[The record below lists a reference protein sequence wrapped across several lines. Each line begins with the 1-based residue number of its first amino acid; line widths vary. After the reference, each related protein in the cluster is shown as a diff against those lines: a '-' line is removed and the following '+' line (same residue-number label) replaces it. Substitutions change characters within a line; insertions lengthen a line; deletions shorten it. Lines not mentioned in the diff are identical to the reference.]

1 MRQTLIVLLLCVA
14 GNLCAQSYVGSH
26 VSQAYSNTAL
36 SNPTVQ
42 NMAVD
47 TISAVQAPAGFSFN
61 FFGQT
66 CDRFRIGSNGYITLG
81 NASNP
86 PSGVVGSTP
95 DVSSGLVVAA
105 LWLDLDTGDVLSKY
119 TPASGGGPGVLVV
132 RWGPVWTR
140 TLPPSSGPLQSAPG
154 AVLFELHLDTATG
167 IIKFRYGYPNWHSP
181 TNTGHIHSQ
190 CIAGPAGAAQ
200 EVICQPVG
208 MNFTADGEM
217 TKYPVDL
224 EITFTPTVPALA
236 VDDGAS
242 VPYGATAA
250 GSMRDFGGQDINAG
264 PTSARTI
271 KLHNTGTGTLTLSG
285 ISVAPG
291 THAALFTLDTSSTAA
306 SVAHGTFTTFTV
318 TFDPDT
324 VGAKSAQIEIT
335 HNDFAQPI
343 PFVFEVAGTGMPTSL
358 FPVVTVR
365 EDNAAGA
372 WIGNG
377 AAASGNRDFGSHL
390 IGTMPTGAAVIYIEN
405 TGAATLTLGTV
416 SCLSPDFVL
425 DASGVPASLAPGA
438 WATFEVR
445 FDAQSTGVKSA
456 AVTFSHNDATTA
468 DPFVINVTGVAAGA
482 GQASSGAA
490 SSSGGGGGCTA
501 LAGTGGLWLL
511 ALPAIIGLR
520 RRRGTGANHE

>member
-1 MRQTLIVLLLCVA
+1 MRQILIVLLVCLA
-14 GNLCAQSYVGSH
+14 GGLTAQSYVGSH
-26 VSQAYSNTAL
+26 ASQAYSNTPL
-36 SNPTVQ
+36 SNPTVMA
-42 NMAVD
+42 MAVD
-47 TISAVQAPAGFSFN
+47 TISAVQAPAGFAFN

-66 CDRFRIGSNGYITLG
+66 CDRFRVGSNGYITLG

-86 PSGVVGSTP
+86 PSAVVGSNP

-105 LWLDLDTGDVLSKY
+105 LWLDLAAGDVLSKY

-140 TLPPSSGPLQSAPG
+140 TLPPASGPFQSAPG
-154 AVLFELHLDTATG
+154 AVLFEMKLDTATG

-181 TNTGHIHSQ
+181 ENTGNIHSQ
-190 CIAGPAGAAQ
+190 CIAGPAGSGQ
-200 EVICQPVG
+200 EIICQPVSS
-208 MNFTADGEM
+208 MFTADGEM

-236 VDDGAS
+236 VDDGAN
-242 VPYGATAA
+242 VAYGATAA

-264 PTSARTI
+264 PTNARTI
-271 KLHNTGTGTLTLSG
+271 KLLNTGTGTLALSG

-291 THAALFTLDTSSTAA
+291 THSALFTVDTSSTAA
-306 SVAHGTFTTFTV
+306 TVAPGAFTTFTV
-318 TFDPDT
+318 AFDPDT

-335 HNDFAQPI
+335 HNDSSQPI

-390 IGTMPTGAAVIYIEN
+390 IGTMPTGPAVIYIEN

-445 FDAQSTGVKSA
+445 FNAQSTGVKA
-456 AVTFSHNDATTA
+456 AAITFGHNDSTTV
-468 DPFVINVTGVAAGA
+468 DPFTINVTGVAAGA
-482 GQASSGAA
+482 GQTSSG
-490 SSSGGGGGCTA
+490 SGNSSGGSGGCAA
-501 LAGTGGLWLL
+501 LAHSGGLWLL
-511 ALPAIIGLR
+511 VMPAIICLR
-520 RRRGTGANHE
+520 RKRGSRAATR